1 MSAVSDQKGPKASA
15 PGPFTCTFWGVRGSI
30 AAPGPETVRYGGN
43 TPCLEV
49 LCGPQRLIMD
59 AGSGIRPLGYHM
71 EPLVGPL
78 EFDIFLTHTHLDHI
92 VGLPFFSPAFSEANS
107 LRIYAGH
114 LAPERNV
121 EDVLNTMMADPLFPI
136 PVDALHSN
144 KTFIDFPAGETL
156 HPYPD
161 ITVRTAPL
169 NHPNKATGYRI
180 EYGGRSLCYVTD
192 TEHFPGRLDDNI
204 LGLIGGADCVIYD
217 AMFTDAEYTAKVGW
231 GHSTW
236 QEGIK
241 LMEAADAKTLVL
253 FHHAPRRTDEQLDA
267 IGAAAAVRR
276 PGTIVAYE
284 GMVLSL

>member
-1 MSAVSDQKGPKASA
+1 VSDDTGPTATAS
-15 PGPFTCTFWGVRGSI
+15 GPFTCTFWGVRGSI
-30 AAPGPETVRYGGN
+30 PAPGPDTVRYGGN

-49 LCGPQRLIMD
+49 ICGTQRLIMD
-59 AGSGIRPLGYHM
+59 AGSGIRLLGYHL
-71 EPLVGPL
+71 EPLAEPL

-92 VGLPFFSPAFSEANS
+92 VGLPFFSPAFSAENR
-107 LRIYAGH
+107 LKIYAGH
-114 LAPERNV
+114 LAPERTV

-144 KTFIDFPAGETL
+144 KTFIDFQAGDTL
-156 HPYPD
+156 RPYRD

-204 LGLIGGADCVIYD
+204 LGLIAGADCVIYD
-217 AMFTDAEYTAKVGW
+217 AMFTDAEYEESKAGW

-241 LMEAADAKTLVL
+241 LMEAARAKVLVL
-253 FHHAPRRTDEQLDA
+253 FHHAPRRTDDGLDA
-267 IGAAAAVRR
+267 IGAAAAARR
-276 PGTIVAYE
+276 PGTIVAHE
-284 GMVLSL
+284 GMVLTL